1 METMILIFGIGT
13 LIGGGILLWT
23 YTESGKKWLK
33 EELYNVGRKVA

>member
-33 EELYNVGRKVA
+33 SL

>member
-33 EELYNVGRKVA
+33 VYSMSYLALFL